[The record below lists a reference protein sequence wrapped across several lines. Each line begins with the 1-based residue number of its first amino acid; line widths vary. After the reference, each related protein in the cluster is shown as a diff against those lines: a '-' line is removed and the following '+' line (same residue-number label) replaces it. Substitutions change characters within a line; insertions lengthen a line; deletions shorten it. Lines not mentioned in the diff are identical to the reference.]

1 MEGLHLLSAISFS
14 AGINGSM
21 FFFKFM
27 NVLGKEGV
35 KVSDLRSIYSLYQH
49 TTPGEKKRKDDRW
62 PGLISLSTGLPGK

>member
-1 MEGLHLLSAISFS
+1 MKGLHLLSAINFT

-35 KVSDLRSIYSLYQH
+35 KVSDLRSIYSLH
-49 TTPGEKKRKDDRW
+49 
-62 PGLISLSTGLPGK
+62 